1 MQLSFVLSLVVVCVV
16 LPKSGMSALLDP
28 CEPFFQEPDRD
39 WSNGG
44 LSFLPRKNL
53 VDMLESVDAD
63 YSVTRRRG
71 EETPPRFERILDTIA
86 GPELQCSGDS
96 CRMGCS
102 DGYHIE
108 RRDARGTIEQP
119 SEFQITCVFIS
130 GVSKYKWSYGNT
142 PDPVKFPASKADLKK
157 NPRLPRCVAHCSL
170 VDLKRDLGDLNLGF
184 ANEQRGD
191 IAARMSTDDDYYI
204 TVSDPTKYRFTH
216 DQNVSLRAFCYRSSS
231 DKPVWKF
238 VLGDHLVQLS
248 AFPPV
253 VELTDQEKKE
263 IQDAL
268 AKEYRLVEDD
278 LAQQQ
283 EALDTKNRLVEQE
296 RLAKQRVELL
306 SKQRQD
312 ALAKEYRLVE
322 DDLAQQQEALSTKN
336 RPVEEERLAKQRQH
350 ALAKKNRLAKD
361 AQHDFFLYFF
371 FAVIVALAIALLVI
385 TGYVIWV

>member
-28 CEPFFQEPDRD
+28 CEPFFQEPNRSDNDFVDAPSRV
-39 WSNGG
+39 
-44 LSFLPRKNL
+44 NL
-53 VDMLESVDAD
+53 VAMLRDAD
-63 YSVTRRRG
+63 YPT
-71 EETPPRFERILDTIA
+71 TTPRFERIVDTVDQKT
-86 GPELQCSGDS
+86 ELYELRCSDKS

-108 RRDARGTIEQP
+108 MADADGTIQKP
-119 SEFQITCVFIS
+119 DDFQIICSSDIFYAWV
-130 GVSKYKWSYGNT
+130 YGNTT
-142 PDPVKFPASKADLKK
+142 PDPVAFPASTDQLNY
-157 NPRLPRCVAHCSL
+157 NPQLPRCVAHCSL
-170 VDLKRDLGDLNLGF
+170 VDLKRDLGSLNLGF

-253 VELTDQEKKE
+253 VELTDHGPTARGIGHEKSSCWEKKE

-296 RLAKQRVELL
+296 RLAKQRE
-306 SKQRQD
+306 KQQ
-312 ALAKEYRLVE
+312 
-322 DDLAQQQEALSTKN
+322 
-336 RPVEEERLAKQRQH
+336 KQQH

>member
-28 CEPFFQEPDRD
+28 CEPFFQEPNRSDNDFVDAPSRV
-39 WSNGG
+39 
-44 LSFLPRKNL
+44 NL
-53 VDMLESVDAD
+53 VAMLRDAD
-63 YSVTRRRG
+63 YPT
-71 EETPPRFERILDTIA
+71 TTPRFERIVDTVDQKT
-86 GPELQCSGDS
+86 ELYELRCSDKS

-108 RRDARGTIEQP
+108 MADADGTIQKP
-119 SEFQITCVFIS
+119 DDFQIICSSDIGHS
-130 GVSKYKWSYGNT
+130 WIYGTT
-142 PDPVKFPASKADLKK
+142 PDPVNFPASTNLL
-157 NPRLPRCVAHCSL
+157 NYIPQLPRCVAHCSL
-170 VDLKRDLGDLNLGF
+170 VDLKRDLGSLNLGF
-184 ANEQRGD
+184 ANEPRGD
-191 IAARMSTDDDYYI
+191 IERMFTDDDYYI
-204 TVSDPTKYRFTH
+204 TVSDPTKYRFEH
-216 DQNVSLRAFCYRSSS
+216 DLNGPIIAFCDRSSS
-231 DKPVWKF
+231 DKPVWRF
-238 VLGDHLVQLS
+238 ALCGEVFQLS

-253 VELTDQEKKE
+253 VELTDQDRKE
-263 IQDAL
+263 TQDLAQQQDAL
-268 AKEYRLVEDD
+268 AKKHRLFGED

-283 EALDTKNRLVEQE
+283 ERF
-296 RLAKQRVELL
+296 AKQREELLSKQRLELL

>member
-28 CEPFFQEPDRD
+28 CEPFFQEPNRSDNDFVDAPSRV
-39 WSNGG
+39 
-44 LSFLPRKNL
+44 NL
-53 VDMLESVDAD
+53 VAMLRDAD
-63 YSVTRRRG
+63 YPT
-71 EETPPRFERILDTIA
+71 TTPRFERIVDTVDQKT
-86 GPELQCSGDS
+86 ELYELRCSDKS

-108 RRDARGTIEQP
+108 MADADGTIQKP
-119 SEFQITCVFIS
+119 DDFQIICSSDIFYAWV
-130 GVSKYKWSYGNT
+130 YGNTT
-142 PDPVKFPASKADLKK
+142 PDPVAFPASTEDLNY
-157 NPRLPRCVAHCSL
+157 NPQLPRCVAHCSL

-253 VELTDQEKKE
+253 VDLSVQEKKE
-263 IQDAL
+263 IQKAL
-268 AKEYRLVEDD
+268 AEQQKALVE
-278 LAQQQ
+278 QQQ
-283 EALDTKNRLVEQE
+283 ALDTKNRLVEQE

>member
-16 LPKSGMSALLDP
+16 LPKSGMSAVHDS

-170 VDLKRDLGDLNLGF
+170 ADLKSRLDRLNLGF
-184 ANEQRGD
+184 ENEPRGD
-191 IAARMSTDDDYYI
+191 IARMFTDDDYYI
-204 TVSDPTKYRFTH
+204 TVSDPTKYRFEH
-216 DQNVSLRAFCYRSSS
+216 DLNGPIIAFCDRSSS
-231 DKPVWKF
+231 DKPVWRF
-238 VLGDHLVQLS
+238 ALCGEVFQLS

-268 AKEYRLVEDD
+268 AKEYRLVEEN

-283 EALDTKNRLVEQE
+283 EALDTKNRLVEQ
-296 RLAKQRVELL
+296 KQQ
-306 SKQRQD
+306 KQ
-312 ALAKEYRLVE
+312 
-322 DDLAQQQEALSTKN
+322 
-336 RPVEEERLAKQRQH
+336 QH
-350 ALAKKNRLAKD
+350 ALA
-361 AQHDFFLYFF
+361 
-371 FAVIVALAIALLVI
+371 
-385 TGYVIWV
+385 

>member
-28 CEPFFQEPDRD
+28 CEPFFQEPNRSDNDFVAPSYRE
-39 WSNGG
+39 
-44 LSFLPRKNL
+44 NL
-53 VDMLESVDAD
+53 VAMLAGAD
-63 YSVTRRRG
+63 YRTI
-71 EETPPRFERILDTIA
+71 TPRFERIVDTVDQKT
-86 GPELQCSGDS
+86 ELYELRCSDKS

-108 RRDARGTIEQP
+108 MADADGTIQKP
-119 SEFQITCVFIS
+119 DDFQIICSSDIFYAWV
-130 GVSKYKWSYGNT
+130 YGNTT
-142 PDPVKFPASKADLKK
+142 PDPVAFPASTDQLNY
-157 NPRLPRCVAHCSL
+157 NPQLPRCVAHCSL
-170 VDLKRDLGDLNLGF
+170 VDLKRDLGSLNLGF

-296 RLAKQRVELL
+296 RLAKQRE
-306 SKQRQD
+306 Q
-312 ALAKEYRLVE
+312 ALDMKNRLVE
-322 DDLAQQQEALSTKN
+322 QERLTKQRDDLAQQQEALDTKN
-336 RPVEEERLAKQRQH
+336 RLVEQ
-350 ALAKKNRLAKD
+350 
-361 AQHDFFLYFF
+361 
-371 FAVIVALAIALLVI
+371 
-385 TGYVIWV
+385 